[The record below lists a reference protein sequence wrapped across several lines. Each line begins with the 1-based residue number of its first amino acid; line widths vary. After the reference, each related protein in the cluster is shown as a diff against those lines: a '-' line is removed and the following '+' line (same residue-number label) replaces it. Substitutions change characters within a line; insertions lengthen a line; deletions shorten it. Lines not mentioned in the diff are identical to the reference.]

1 MNWLIIIVV
10 AYFLNAVATT
20 TDKFLLSKKINNPAV
35 YAFFISGLSALA
47 IVLAP
52 FGFKFIYSPWQIGLD
67 LLAGVAFSFAYLFMF
82 KALAKNEASRITPF
96 MGGWQPIFV
105 LILAM
110 VFLGEDLS
118 LKGLIGFALIMIG
131 TVVISRQKSGPKTKN
146 GYLLALIATLLFAIS
161 YTMSK
166 YIFVS
171 QDFITGFVWSR
182 IGTALGAL
190 LFLFS
195 AVNRRDIKAQL
206 KSKDKQSG
214 GLFLFGQTCGALS
227 LVMVNY
233 AISIYSSVAIIN
245 ALRGLEYVFL
255 LIITTTLAFKFPNI
269 LKEKFTPQILIQ
281 KIIATALII
290 GGLIFLVK

>member
-1 MNWLIIIVV
+1 MLWLIIIVI

-35 YAFFISGLSALA
+35 YAFFISALSGLA

-52 FGFKFIYSPWQIGLD
+52 FGMKFIYSPAQIGLD
-67 LLAGVAFSFAYLFMF
+67 LLSGVAFTFAYLFMF
-82 KALAKNEASRITPF
+82 KALSKNEASRITPF

-110 VFLGEDLS
+110 IFLGEVLS
-118 LKGLIGFALIMIG
+118 WQGFVGFALIMIG
-131 TVVISRQKSGPKTKN
+131 TIVISRQKATTKN
-146 GYLLALIATLLFAIS
+146 KGGYTLALIATLLFAIS

-171 QDFITGFVWSR
+171 QDFVTGFVWSR

-195 AVNRRDIKAQL
+195 AQNRHDIKAQL
-206 KSKDKQSG
+206 SSKDKQSG
-214 GLFLFGQTCGALS
+214 GLFLFGQTCGAVS

-255 LIITTTLAFKFPNI
+255 LIITSTLAFKFPNV
-269 LKEKFTPQILIQ
+269 LKEKFTTKILIQ
-281 KIIATALII
+281 KIIATALIVA
-290 GGLIFLVK
+290 GLAFLVK